1 MSTQLIG
8 WAQIKQHKDKR
19 FKSRNHSFNLLIQFT
34 KHIYTGESVFLFI
47 LGLPDLPWTNLV
59 TMVQRPSTLMIQIKG
74 GTIRQKVALWQV
86 EIGRIRT
93 AGERGKRGQTV
104 FT

>member
-19 FKSRNHSFNLLIQFT
+19 FKSRNHSINLLIQFT
-34 KHIYTGESVFLFI
+34 KHIYTGESVSLFI
-47 LGLPDLPWTNLV
+47 LGLPELPWTNLV
-59 TMVQRPSTLMIQIKG
+59 TMVQRLSTLMIQIKG
-74 GTIRQKVALWQV
+74 GTIRLAALWQV

>member
-19 FKSRNHSFNLLIQFT
+19 FKSRNHSINLLIQFT

-47 LGLPDLPWTNLV
+47 LGLPDP
-59 TMVQRPSTLMIQIKG
+59 G
-74 GTIRQKVALWQV
+74 HYGTETKHLDDPD
-86 EIGRIRT
+86 
-93 AGERGKRGQTV
+93 
-104 FT
+104 

>member
-19 FKSRNHSFNLLIQFT
+19 FKSRNHSINLLIQFT

-47 LGLPDLPWTNLV
+47 LGLPDLQWTNLV
-59 TMVQRPSTLMIQIKG
+59 TMVHRPSTLMIQIKG
-74 GTIRQKVALWQV
+74 RTIRQKVALWQV